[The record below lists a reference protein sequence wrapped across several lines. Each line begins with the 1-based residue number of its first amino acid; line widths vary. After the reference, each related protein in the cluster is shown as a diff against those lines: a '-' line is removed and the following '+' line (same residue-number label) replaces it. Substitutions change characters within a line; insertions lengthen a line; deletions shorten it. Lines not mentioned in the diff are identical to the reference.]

1 MYEENKFK
9 FDWKGFLLKFAIIIL
24 VVILVIKLMPIK
36 SKNKSESFT
45 SNITKLKDVSIN
57 YFQNKN
63 LPEKENDTKVVT
75 LNDLI
80 VSGKISKLQDS
91 KGKDCDEENSYAEAT
106 KSGSEYEIEIYL
118 KCGSE
123 EETIYAYKT
132 LCEETKCDEPTTTT
146 TKKTTTKKA
155 NSNNTNN
162 NTNNQKPATTKKQ
175 EYITKVVTKERKYY
189 VVFDTDKASSIPTQT
204 LKQGE
209 KATEP
214 QEPKKEGYTFL
225 GWYYNNKEY
234 DFNTPVT
241 SNIILT
247 AKWKQN

>member
-1 MYEENKFK
+1 MYEETKIK

-24 VVILVIKLMPIK
+24 VVILVIKLLPTKQK
-36 SKNKSESFT
+36 SHSESFT
-45 SNITKLKDVSIN
+45 SNLTKLKDVSIN

-75 LNDLI
+75 LSDLI

-91 KGKDCDEENSYAEAT
+91 KGKECDEENSYIEAT
-106 KSGSEYEIEIYL
+106 KNGSEYEVEVFL
-118 KCGSE
+118 KCGNE
-123 EETIYAYKT
+123 EDTIYIYKT
-132 LCEETKCDEPTTTT
+132 MCEEAKCNETTTTT

-155 NSNNTNN
+155 NN

-175 EYITKVVTKERKYY
+175 EYITKVVTKEKKYY
-189 VVFDTDKASSIPTQT
+189 VVFDTDKAVSIPTQT
-204 LKQGE
+204 LKLGE
-209 KATEP
+209 KATRP
-214 QEPKKEGYTFL
+214 QDPKKDGYTFL

-234 DFNTPVT
+234 DFNSPVT

-247 AKWKQN
+247 AKWQQN